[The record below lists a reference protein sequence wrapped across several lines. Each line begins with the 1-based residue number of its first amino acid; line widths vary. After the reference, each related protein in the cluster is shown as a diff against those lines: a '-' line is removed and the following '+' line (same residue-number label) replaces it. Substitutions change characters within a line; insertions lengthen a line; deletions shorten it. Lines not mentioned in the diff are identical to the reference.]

1 MTKKNI
7 EQKEELNMTDV
18 INQLISS
25 SEKKDADGVTE
36 LTVDEYEMT
45 RFLDSLV
52 VILDIDRKICSNY
65 STLTK
70 AKEQAKVSDD
80 YASNIA
86 GRMLLKAAGSK
97 TLGVKRSE
105 IDVADK
111 DLQSYYLEHDLG
123 RYTFDE
129 LMSERAKQTLFG
141 GQPEIIPIL
150 RWRWNNEVIFMD
162 YQQRVSHWM
171 HNEGL
176 HQQDLRVNAVINDAL
191 NYSKCLQ
198 IVDSDFAMFVEG
210 SKEFAEWNPISQKV
224 FSSIA
229 NSRLTLDREVIRALS
244 KKMDE

>member
-7 EQKEELNMTDV
+7 EQKEELNMTDI

-25 SEKKDADGVTE
+25 SEKKDADGVTK

-70 AKEQAKVSDD
+70 AKDQAKVSDD

-162 YQQRVSHWM
+162 YRDRVLHWINT
-171 HNEGL
+171 HTVHEV
-176 HQQDLRVNAVINDAL
+176 DLQVNRIIGDAL
-191 NYSKCLQ
+191 AFHQARDILNN
-198 IVDSDFAMFVEG
+198 DFEMLCESQVFDNFNPLT
-210 SKEFAEWNPISQKV
+210 KEVLTNVK
-224 FSSIA
+224 
-229 NSRLTLDREVIRALS
+229 NSRLTLDRETLRALS
-244 KKMDE
+244 KRKED